1 MKDNFVHLHLHSTY
15 SFTDGYGLPE
25 QYISRAVEL
34 GQPGIGVTDHGNVSA
49 HYKWYKQSIKAGLK
63 PILGCEMYIVEDNKD
78 IREREYN
85 HITVLV
91 KNNIGYR
98 NLMKLVTKAWCE
110 QFYYKP
116 RITFQDLFD
125 NQEGLIV
132 LSGCLSSPIMEHL
145 KENRMDEARNMIKL
159 FNERIDN
166 FYIEIQPITFEA
178 GIHAYEKLID
188 LYHELKHYGIKW
200 VATNDCHYV
209 LEEHNKVQEVLLCV
223 QTRDKMS
230 NPEHWKFDQD
240 DFFLKSRQQM
250 IDSLH
255 KAFPYYDISE
265 FEKACDNSVIIADGV
280 DFEFPKATPIVFPM
294 KEEDKFIFIKSE
306 CEKGLERILR
316 KDDKSYR
323 ERVDYELDLIKSKGF
338 IDYFLVIHDLVNW
351 AKNKGILVGPARGSA
366 AGSLACYLLRITE
379 VDPMPYDLLFE
390 RFIDINRE
398 DLPDIDVDFEDSR
411 RYEVKEYIIGK
422 YGADKVGNLPTFAE
436 FKGKS
441 ALHDVGSI
449 FEVPFKMV
457 DEIKSLVIERSGGDS
472 RASFTLIDTFT
483 NEEFPRP
490 AEILKQYPS
499 MKYAIE
505 LEGQYRQMG
514 QHAAGVVISNE
525 PLTNFC
531 AIYKVKGEQVI
542 SLAYEDASS
551 IGLLKIDLLGLS
563 TLSVVSKAIRMI
575 EAKTKKKIDIYNLPL
590 NDPKVYQGFISQKM
604 FGVFQFDGQ
613 AVNQVSRQ
621 INPRDFNALS
631 AISAL
636 ARPGPLNGGVTTAYI
651 ARRANKEKITYAHP
665 VMKPYTEETYG
676 LVVYQEQV
684 MKTMREVG
692 KMSWKDTAEIRKL
705 ISRSQGVEKF
715 NTFKEKFAIGAK
727 ENGMNDKQIDDIWNA
742 ICTFGSWAFN
752 KCCTMNTEIVN
763 TSPNQFSKKVLTVK
777 ELYENNGYATPR
789 WREQPKAYK
798 KMNTLSIDSD
808 GMIRPGRV
816 KDVFYKG
823 KREVVEIKTN
833 NGKSI
838 KITPNHRM
846 LSSNG
851 FKEIQKFK
859 IGDEIATNGG
869 YWNREYKSTNKNGQS
884 WRKGRMVAG
893 PKDKLDG
900 RRIEINTFRKE
911 KEGESCEHCEYF
923 NSRMEV
929 HHVTRTPPNSILEWL
944 CPSCHKIAEYKKGR
958 IKVWQKGFKI
968 EWEKIVSLKF
978 LEPEDVYD
986 IEMEDSSRPTFI
998 ANGFISHNSH
1008 SVSYTIISYW
1018 TMWLKVHH
1026 PMEFYSSILSI
1037 ADPSKKKSII
1047 KEYKREGFKIFPVD
1061 INRSKESFAIDGDAI
1076 RIGVCDIGGIGPVYG
1091 SKILTHQPYVSYG
1104 DYIAKNK
1111 KSPVPSSA
1119 TQKLVDLGAF
1129 DNLAEK
1135 SYEINLF
1142 GERIDEYKKNEL
1154 TLTDRVLICPWDVEF
1169 GVEKKWIP
1177 FLKEFPTVFPKLP
1190 SPISSFTPNEEE
1202 NPEETKYVPEDAQNN
1217 EDVTIMG
1224 IVYDKNL
1231 KDYREEA
1238 GKGKAVKDLAGKI
1251 RDGKCKYANF
1261 VLEDE
1266 SDFITVRLSN
1276 YAFVEPT
1283 CQQIKSV
1290 VEDDFGKEKQAIL
1303 NYGQLIFQEMK
1314 PDDVIVVRGK
1324 LGNGIRM
1331 FFANKILSL
1340 RHFKE
1345 YYEQNGKPQPILRT
1359 RQRKFR

>member
-1 MKDNFVHLHLHSTY
+1 MEQEKIDKFCHLHLHTTY

-25 QYISRAVEL
+25 QYIARAVEL
-34 GQPGIGVTDHGNVSA
+34 GQKNIGCTDHGNVSA

-91 KNNIGYR
+91 KNNIGYK
-98 NLMKLVTKAWCE
+98 NLMKLVTTAWQE
-110 QFYYKP
+110 DHFYYKP
-116 RITFQDLFD
+116 RITYQELFD
-125 NQEGLIV
+125 HQEGLIV

-145 KENRMDEARNMIKL
+145 KENRMKEAKELIQM
-159 FNERIDN
+159 FNEKIDN

-188 LYHELKHYGIKW
+188 IYHELKHYGIKW

-209 LEEHNKVQEVLLCV
+209 LEEHQKVQEVLLCV
-223 QTRDKMS
+223 QSRAKMS
-230 NPEHWKFDQD
+230 DPDHWKFDQD

-255 KAFPYYDISE
+255 KAFPYYDVTE
-265 FEKACDNSVIIADGV
+265 FEKACDNSVTIADGV
-280 DFEFPKATPIVFPM
+280 DFEFPNATPIVFPM
-294 KEEDKFIFIKSE
+294 NEEDKFDFIKRE
-306 CEKGLERILR
+306 CDKGLERILR
-316 KDDKSYR
+316 KDDTKYR
-323 ERVDYELDLIKSKGF
+323 ERVDYELDLIKKKNF

-351 AKNKGILVGPARGSA
+351 AKNNGILVGPARGSA

-398 DLPDIDVDFEDSR
+398 DLPDIDIDFEDSR
-411 RYEVKEYIIGK
+411 RHEVKEYLSGK
-422 YGADKVGNLPTFAE
+422 YGSDKVGNLPTFAE

-441 ALHDVGSI
+441 ALHDVGSV

-472 RASFTLIDTFT
+472 RASFTLSDTFT

-490 AEILKQYPS
+490 AEILKQYPE
-499 MKYAIE
+499 MKYAID

-531 AIYKVKGEQVI
+531 AIYNVKGEQII

-563 TLSVVSKAIRMI
+563 TLSVVSKALRMI
-575 EAKTKKKIDIYNLPL
+575 EEKTKKKIDIYTLPL
-590 NDPKVYQGFISQKM
+590 DDPKVYQGFISQKM
-604 FGVFQFDGQ
+604 FGIFQFTGQ

-651 ARRANKEKITYAHP
+651 LRRSKKEKVSYAHP

-752 KCCTMNTEIVN
+752 K
-763 TSPNQFSKKVLTVK
+763 
-777 ELYENNGYATPR
+777 
-789 WREQPKAYK
+789 
-798 KMNTLSIDSD
+798 
-808 GMIRPGRV
+808 
-816 KDVFYKG
+816 
-823 KREVVEIKTN
+823 
-833 NGKSI
+833 
-838 KITPNHRM
+838 
-846 LSSNG
+846 
-851 FKEIQKFK
+851 
-859 IGDEIATNGG
+859 
-869 YWNREYKSTNKNGQS
+869 
-884 WRKGRMVAG
+884 
-893 PKDKLDG
+893 
-900 RRIEINTFRKE
+900 
-911 KEGESCEHCEYF
+911 
-923 NSRMEV
+923 
-929 HHVTRTPPNSILEWL
+929 
-944 CPSCHKIAEYKKGR
+944 
-958 IKVWQKGFKI
+958 
-968 EWEKIVSLKF
+968 
-978 LEPEDVYD
+978 
-986 IEMEDSSRPTFI
+986 
-998 ANGFISHNSH
+998 SH

-1047 KEYKREGFKIFPVD
+1047 KEYKREGFKILPVD
-1061 INRSKESFAIDGDAI
+1061 INRSKESFAIDGTAI

-1091 SKILTHQPYVSYG
+1091 SKILTHQPYASYG

-1217 EDVTIMG
+1217 EDITIMG

-1345 YYEQNGKPQPILRT
+1345 YYEQNGKSQPILAT
-1359 RQRKFR
+1359 RKKRFR